1 MSMVRFESVSTAGEW
16 CAARHAEG
24 KTIGFVPTMGAL
36 HEGHLALVRRSVETC
51 DVTVVSV
58 FVNPLQIDDPGDLDR
73 YPRDLEGDEGLLA
86 EVGCDLMFTGT
97 LPQFFPD
104 SVDEMGSLLP
114 GTLMSPG
121 HSAQGLEGEVRA
133 GHFIGVATIVHRL
146 FELVD
151 PTRAFFGRKDYQQ
164 ALIVAEVARRRG
176 GPEIEVCPTIRE
188 SDGLAHSSRNLRLS
202 AEERGKA
209 LILSQALAGCDVAWR
224 GGERD
229 PARLQEVLA
238 SPFEGAEGV
247 RLDYAAVRDST
258 QWTVEDPEGALVS
271 CVALVAARIGPVR
284 LIDNLILGEGDTCE
298 IPLGARS
305 RA

>member
-1 MSMVRFESVSTAGEW
+1 MAG
-16 CAARHAEG
+16 G
-24 KTIGFVPTMGAL
+24 G
-36 HEGHLALVRRSVETC
+36 
-51 DVTVVSV
+51 
-58 FVNPLQIDDPGDLDR
+58 
-73 YPRDLEGDEGLLA
+73 
-86 EVGCDLMFTGT
+86 
-97 LPQFFPD
+97 
-104 SVDEMGSLLP
+104 
-114 GTLMSPG
+114 
-121 HSAQGLEGEVRA
+121 
-133 GHFIGVATIVHRL
+133 
-146 FELVD
+146 
-151 PTRAFFGRKDYQQ
+151 
-164 ALIVAEVARRRG
+164 RRRG

-188 SDGLAHSSRNLRLS
+188 SDGVAHYSRNLLLS
-202 AEERGKA
+202 AGERGKA